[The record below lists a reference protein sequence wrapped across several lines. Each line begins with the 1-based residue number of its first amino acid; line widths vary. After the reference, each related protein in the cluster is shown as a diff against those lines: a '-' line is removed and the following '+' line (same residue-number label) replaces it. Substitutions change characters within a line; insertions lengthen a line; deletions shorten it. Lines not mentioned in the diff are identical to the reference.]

1 VKYIIVVGD
10 GMADYPLEELG
21 GKTPLQAADKP
32 NMDWIASNGRSGLLK
47 TIPKGMDPGSDIA
60 IMSILGYD
68 PRKYHRGRG
77 PLEAAGMGVE
87 LEKEDLA
94 FRCNL
99 ITEESGAIAD
109 YSGGHITTEEA
120 QELMSVVRK
129 NYGHLGDFYVGIS
142 YRHLFV
148 MRNAPRGSDKLKTVP
163 PHEIVGKKVSDNLIK
178 PKNNEIAKT
187 LNEMTLKSKQIL
199 SNHPTNI
206 ARVKNGRKPANMIWI
221 WGQGKKPRIKT
232 LVEKY
237 GIKGAIVSAVNVVK
251 GVGVCAGMSK
261 FEVPGA
267 TGYYD
272 TNYENKAKFA
282 LRALKGHDLV
292 LVHVEAPDEA
302 GHVGDTKRKIEAIEN
317 IDSRLLGKIV
327 DGLKG
332 EYAISVMA
340 DHPTPIKVRA
350 HTADPVPFAVY
361 STKGKKDG
369 VKYFD
374 ESSAKRG
381 SLGVLEGHKF
391 MDKFLQ
397 L

>member
-10 GMADYPLEELG
+10 GMADYPLEELR
-21 GKTPLQAADKP
+21 GKTPLQVANKP
-32 NMDWIASNGRSGLLK
+32 NMDWIASHGRSGLLK
-47 TIPKGMDPGSDIA
+47 TIPNGMNPGSDIA
-60 IMSILGYD
+60 MMSILGYD
-68 PRKYHRGRG
+68 PRKYCRGRG
-77 PLEAAGMGVE
+77 SLEAAGMGVE
-87 LEKEDLA
+87 LEKEDIA

-120 QELMSVVRK
+120 QELMSAVRK
-129 NYGHLGDFYVGIS
+129 NYGHLGDFHVGIS

-163 PHEIVGKKVSDNLIK
+163 PHEIIGKKVSDNLIK
-178 PKNNEIAKT
+178 PKNNEVAKT
-187 LNEMTLKSKQIL
+187 LNEMILKSKQIL

-206 ARVKNGRKPANMIWI
+206 ARVKNGKKPANMIWV
-221 WGQGKKPRIKT
+221 WGQGKKPKMKT
-232 LVEKY
+232 IVEKY
-237 GIKGAIVSAVNVVK
+237 GIKGAIISAVNVVK
-251 GVGVCAGMSK
+251 GIGVCAGMSK
-261 FEVPGA
+261 LEVPGA

-282 LRALKGHDLV
+282 LRALKDHDLV

-302 GHVGDTKRKIEAIEN
+302 GHMGDTGRKIEAIEN
-317 IDSRLLGKIV
+317 IDSRLLGKII

-332 EYAISVMA
+332 EYAISVTA
-340 DHPTPIKVRA
+340 DHATPIKVRA
-350 HTADPVPFAVY
+350 HTSDPVPFAIY
-361 STKGKKDG
+361 SMKDKKDG
-369 VKYFD
+369 VEYFD

-381 SLGVLEGHKF
+381 SFGILEGHKL

>member
-10 GMADYPLEELG
+10 GMADYPLEGLG
-21 GKTPLQAADKP
+21 GKTPLQAANKP
-32 NMDWIASNGRSGLLK
+32 NMDWIASHGRSGLLR
-47 TIPKGMDPGSDIA
+47 TIPKGMNPGSDVA
-60 IMSILGYD
+60 MMSILGYD
-68 PRKYHRGRG
+68 PRKYLRGRG

-120 QELMSVVRK
+120 QELMSAVRK
-129 NYGHLGDFYVGIS
+129 NYGHLGDFYVGTG

-148 MRNAPRGSDKLKTVP
+148 MRNAPRGLEKLKTVP
-163 PHEIVGKKVSDNLIK
+163 PHEIVGKKVCDNLIK

-187 LNEMTLKSKQIL
+187 LNEMILKSKQIL

-206 ARVKNGRKPANMIWI
+206 ARVKNGRKPANMIWV
-221 WGQGKKPRIKT
+221 WGHGKKPKMKT
-232 LVEKY
+232 IVEKY

-251 GVGVCAGMSK
+251 GVGACAGMSK
-261 FEVPGA
+261 LEVPEA

-317 IDSRLLGKIV
+317 IDSRLLGKII

-332 EYAISVMA
+332 EYAISVTA
-340 DHPTPIKVRA
+340 DHATPIKVRA

-381 SLGVLEGHKF
+381 SFGVLEGHKF